1 MSKLAIQQY
10 IQKAAAHED
19 AAGRADEKYQQ
30 QMKAAGAEL
39 FEAFKLVMADAGKP
53 VPTDPV
59 AFDRFYAYAR
69 KADWDAALAARKKD
83 REWGKRLMQWHIDPE
98 AAQAR
103 KAAKLVI
110 DAKARLAKAR
120 LAKTSR
126 RTAPNQGSRTTPDS
140 GAVDRASS
148 RISET
153 HVPRTTRTD
162 ERRALEAPAAR
173 TPTGG
178 AETRAAAKG
187 LAKNVLERLGRA
199 PDYAVEEA
207 LGTLRA
213 VLADLDEA
221 IRQS

>member
-19 AAGRADEKYQQ
+19 AAGRADEKYLQ

-39 FEAFKLVMADAGKP
+39 FQAFKLVMSDAGKP
-53 VPTDPV
+53 VPTDPG
-59 AFDRFYAYAR
+59 AFEKFYAYAR
-69 KADWDAALAARKKD
+69 KADWDQALAARKKD

-110 DAKARLAKAR
+110 DAKARLANA
-120 LAKTSR
+120 AR
-126 RTAPNQGSRTTPDS
+126 RTAKAKNQGSRTTPDS
-140 GAVDRASS
+140 TTVDRASA

-162 ERRALEAPAAR
+162 EQRALEAPAAR
-173 TPTGG
+173 TAAGG

-207 LGTLRA
+207 LDTLRA